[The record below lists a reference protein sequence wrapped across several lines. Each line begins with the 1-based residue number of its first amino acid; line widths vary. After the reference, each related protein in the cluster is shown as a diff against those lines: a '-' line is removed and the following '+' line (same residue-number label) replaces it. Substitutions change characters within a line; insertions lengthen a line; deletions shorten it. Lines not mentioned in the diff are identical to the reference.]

1 MGKKII
7 ILASSASVKNFIYRN
22 QNLIFKFK
30 KNFKEIIIINFK
42 QSKFRNK
49 DSRVKIINLKNY
61 FDLYKFIN
69 KNKNYSY
76 LNFIE
81 KNFQNLCIFFLL
93 KLYKIKFFEIYSH
106 GDIKDYKI
114 YFNDSIVGNL
124 GKINYLFSKSLLY
137 FVYSTLGKIGII
149 QKPSFLIHFFDN
161 YQDQIFSTFNN
172 LVKNNFNILLINL
185 LNFLKIKYYNKIYL
199 INKPLLKLDKKK
211 IKFSYYVFIDSCFN
225 HIDRLTFDRIASHS
239 EKKLYYKKLNIF
251 FLKIQKIYKKKI
263 IFLKHPDSDLKC
275 LKKNLRNIKIISNNT
290 NKYILGSRL
299 VFFHE
304 SSVVVTALMLKKKII
319 NLQSQTMGKYYNF
332 RNNIY
337 TKKMNIP
344 SINIDEDISLL
355 QIKRKIMKSNIKYKN
370 YFNNFQNNKLIP
382 RYDIDKLIFKLKLD
396 RQI

>member
-1 MGKKII
+1 M
-7 ILASSASVKNFIYRN
+7 
-22 QNLIFKFK
+22 
-30 KNFKEIIIINFK
+30 
-42 QSKFRNK
+42 
-49 DSRVKIINLKNY
+49 
-61 FDLYKFIN
+61 
-69 KNKNYSY
+69 
-76 LNFIE
+76 
-81 KNFQNLCIFFLL
+81 
-93 KLYKIKFFEIYSH
+93 
-106 GDIKDYKI
+106 
-114 YFNDSIVGNL
+114 
-124 GKINYLFSKSLLY
+124 
-137 FVYSTLGKIGII
+137 
-149 QKPSFLIHFFDN
+149 
-161 YQDQIFSTFNN
+161 
-172 LVKNNFNILLINL
+172 
-185 LNFLKIKYYNKIYL
+185 
-199 INKPLLKLDKKK
+199 
-211 IKFSYYVFIDSCFN
+211 
-225 HIDRLTFDRIASHS
+225 
-239 EKKLYYKKLNIF
+239 
-251 FLKIQKIYKKKI
+251 
-263 IFLKHPDSDLKC
+263 